1 MVHLPFCS
9 RNMANDIG
17 TKRKR
22 CFINNRKLSYLF
34 FVSSH
39 IYQLVYV
46 LACIWTSLLYSNA
59 CTSIVN
65 TSFMAAN
72 EPHNQVSVSIMSRC
86 AVSKLLNQ
94 FAMTSAYVTSVLSL
108 LEMRIVVLYCR
119 LPLCSNQDALYK
131 SILEICRSM

>member
-1 MVHLPFCS
+1 
-9 RNMANDIG
+9 
-17 TKRKR
+17 
-22 CFINNRKLSYLF
+22 
-34 FVSSH
+34 
-39 IYQLVYV
+39 
-46 LACIWTSLLYSNA
+46 
-59 CTSIVN
+59 
-65 TSFMAAN
+65 MAAN